1 VSETHDQTGRP
12 DLIEQGSMVRRL
24 VLAALGWA
32 VVLLVFGAGAL
43 TLLFQSTVLRDL
55 DDRLAGVVESM
66 VAHVEPA
73 PGGGLELDQRPLDPG
88 YFQALSGRYWQV
100 FTPGV
105 ETAPAVLRSDS
116 LANERLDTAGPLVRA
131 ALDQPGATIIGET
144 RGPNLEPLRLHVRAV
159 LIEAQG
165 PVVFAAAEDRRPS
178 DRRVRDFALAAA
190 GLLALF
196 AAALAAGVVVLV
208 RWALGPIL
216 RMGTAVAAVR
226 DGQSE
231 WVSGS
236 FPREIKPL
244 AEELNE
250 LLDHSREVVERAR
263 THVGNLAHALKTPLT
278 VLGNEARGQSGPL
291 AELVTRQTQAMT
303 DQVEHHLRRARAAAN
318 ARAIGART
326 PADAVINDL
335 GRTLRRIYERRGVQ
349 IDWDAAP
356 GAVFRGERQ
365 DLEDLA
371 GNLMD
376 NACKWAEREVRV
388 TLAPVPAGRLEIIVE
403 DDGPGL
409 TEEQRR
415 QALARGVRLDEQAPG
430 TGLGLAI
437 VTDLAAAYGGTL
449 ALDSSELGGLRARL
463 DLPGGGASA
472 G

>member
-1 VSETHDQTGRP
+1 VNETQDQTGRP
-12 DLIEQGSMVRRL
+12 DLIEKGSMVRRL

-32 VVLLVFGAGAL
+32 VILLVFGAGAL

-55 DDRLAGVVESM
+55 DDRLFGVVDSM
-66 VAHVEPA
+66 VAHVEPSN
-73 PGGGLELDQRPLDPG
+73 GGGLELEQRPLDPG

-100 FTPGV
+100 FAPGF
-105 ETAPAVLRSDS
+105 EPAPSILRSDS
-116 LANERLDTAGPLVRA
+116 LANERLDTNGPLVRT
-131 ALDQPGATIIGET
+131 ALDQPGITIIGET
-144 RGPNLEPLRLHVRAV
+144 PGPNLEPLRMHVRAV
-159 LIEAQG
+159 VIEGQG
-165 PVVFAAAEDRRPS
+165 PVVFSAAEDRRPS

-190 GLLALF
+190 GLLAVF
-196 AAALAAGVVVLV
+196 AGLLAAGVVVLV
-208 RWALGPIL
+208 RWGLAPIL
-216 RMGTAVAAVR
+216 RMGDAVAAVR
-226 DGQSE
+226 DGQAE

-244 AEELNE
+244 AEELNG

-278 VLGNEARGQSGPL
+278 VLGNEARGQPGAL

-335 GRTLRRIYERRGVQ
+335 GRTLRRIYDRRGVE
-349 IDWDAAP
+349 IDWEAAP

-376 NACKWAEREVRV
+376 NACKWAARQVRV
-388 TLAPVPAGRLEIIVE
+388 TAMPGAAGRLEIIVE

-449 ALDSSELGGLRARL
+449 SLDSSALGGLRARL
-463 DLPGGGASA
+463 DLPGGAGGA

>member
-1 VSETHDQTGRP
+1 
-12 DLIEQGSMVRRL
+12 MVRRL

-32 VVLLVFGAGAL
+32 VILLVFGAGAL

-55 DDRLAGVVESM
+55 DDRLFGVVDSM
-66 VAHVEPA
+66 IAHVEPSN
-73 PGGGLELDQRPLDPG
+73 GGLELDQRPLDPG
-88 YFQALSGRYWQV
+88 YFQALSGRYWQI
-100 FTPGV
+100 FAPGI
-105 ETAPAVLRSDS
+105 ETAPALLRSDS
-116 LANERLDTAGPLVRA
+116 LANERLDTNGPLVRS
-131 ALDQPGATIIGET
+131 ALDQPGTTIIGESP
-144 RGPNLEPLRLHVRAV
+144 GPNLEPLRMHVRAV
-159 LIEAQG
+159 VIEAHG
-165 PVVFAAAEDRRPS
+165 PVVFSAAEDRRPS

-190 GLLALF
+190 GLLAVF
-196 AAALAAGVVVLV
+196 AGLLAAGVVVLV
-208 RWALGPIL
+208 RWGLAPIL
-216 RMGTAVAAVR
+216 RMGAAVAAVR
-226 DGQSE
+226 DGQAE
-231 WVSGS
+231 WVSGN

-244 AEELNE
+244 AEELNG

-278 VLGNEARGQSGPL
+278 VLGNEARGQPGAL
-291 AELVTRQTQAMT
+291 AELVTRQTGAMT

-335 GRTLRRIYERRGVQ
+335 GRTLRRIYDRRGVE
-349 IDWDAAP
+349 IEWEAAP

-376 NACKWAEREVRV
+376 NACKWAARSVRV
-388 TLAPVPAGRLEIIVE
+388 TAGPAAGGRLEIVVE

-409 TEEQRR
+409 TGEQRR

-430 TGLGLAI
+430 AGLGLAI

-449 ALDSSELGGLRARL
+449 SLDRSALGGLCARL
-463 DLPGGGASA
+463 DLPGGAS
-472 G
+472 GQT

>member
-1 VSETHDQTGRP
+1 
-12 DLIEQGSMVRRL
+12 MVRRL

-32 VVLLVFGAGAL
+32 VILLVFGAGAL
-43 TLLFQSTVLRDL
+43 TLLFQTTVLRDL
-55 DDRLAGVVESM
+55 DDRLFGVVDSM
-66 VAHVEPA
+66 VAHVEPMN
-73 PGGGLELDQRPLDPG
+73 GGGLELDQRPLDPG

-105 ETAPAVLRSDS
+105 EASPAILRSDS
-116 LANERLDTAGPLVRA
+116 LANERLDTNGPLVRA
-131 ALDQPGATIIGET
+131 ALEQPGLTIIGESP
-144 RGPNLEPLRLHVRAV
+144 GPNLEPLRMHVRAV
-159 LIEAQG
+159 VIEAQG
-165 PVVFAAAEDRRPS
+165 PVVFSAAEDRRPS

-190 GLLALF
+190 GLLAVF
-196 AAALAAGVVVLV
+196 AGLLAAGVVVLV
-208 RWALGPIL
+208 RWGLAPIL

-226 DGQSE
+226 DGQAE
-231 WVSGS
+231 WVNGS

-244 AEELNE
+244 AEELNG

-278 VLGNEARGQSGPL
+278 VLGNEARGQSGSL
-291 AELVTRQTQAMT
+291 AELVTRQTAAMT
-303 DQVEHHLRRARAAAN
+303 GQVEHHLRRARAAAN
-318 ARAIGART
+318 AQAIGART

-335 GRTLRRIYERRGVQ
+335 GRTLRRIYERRGIEVE
-349 IDWDAAP
+349 WEAAP
-356 GAVFRGERQ
+356 GAIFRGERQ

-376 NACKWAEREVRV
+376 NACKWAAGQVRV
-388 TLAPVPAGRLEIIVE
+388 TVAPGAAGRLDIIVE

-409 TEEQRR
+409 SEAQRQ

-437 VTDLAAAYGGTL
+437 VTDLAGAYGGTL
-449 ALDSSELGGLRARL
+449 SLDRSDLGGLRARL
-463 DLPGGGASA
+463 DLPGGAGAP

>member
-1 VSETHDQTGRP
+1 VSDTTDQTGRP

-32 VVLLVFGAGAL
+32 VILLVFGAGAL

-55 DDRLAGVVESM
+55 DDRLAGVVDSM
-66 VAHVEPA
+66 VAHVEPVA
-73 PGGGLELDQRPLDPG
+73 GGGLELDQRPIDPG

-100 FTPGV
+100 FTADDRS
-105 ETAPAVLRSDS
+105 APFVLRSDS
-116 LANERLDTAGPLVRA
+116 LANERLDTNGPLVRA
-131 ALDQPGATIIGET
+131 ALDQPGLTIIGET
-144 RGPNLEPLRLHVRAV
+144 RGPNLEPLRVQVRAV
-159 LIEAQG
+159 LIEARG
-165 PVVFAAAEDRRPS
+165 PVVFTAAEDRRPA
-178 DRRVRDFALAAA
+178 DRRVRDFAMAAAALLAA
-190 GLLALF
+190 F
-196 AAALAAGVVVLV
+196 AALLAAGVVVLV

-216 RMGTAVAAVR
+216 RMGAAVAAVR
-226 DGQSE
+226 DGQTE
-231 WVSGS
+231 WVGGN
-236 FPREIKPL
+236 FPREIMPL
-244 AEELNE
+244 AEELNA
-250 LLDHSREVVERAR
+250 LLDHSRDVVERAR

-278 VLGNEARGQSGPL
+278 VLGNEARTQSGPL
-291 AELVTRQTQAMT
+291 ADLVARQTQAMT
-303 DQVEHHLRRARAAAN
+303 GQVEHHLRRARAAAN
-318 ARAIGART
+318 ARALGART

-335 GRTLRRIYERRGVQ
+335 GRTLRRIYERRGVE

-356 GAVFRGERQ
+356 GAMFRGERQ

-376 NACKWAEREVRV
+376 NACKWAARQVRV
-388 TLAPVPAGRLEIIVE
+388 AVAPGAPGRLEIIVE

-409 TEEQRR
+409 TEGQRR

-449 ALDSSELGGLRARL
+449 SLDLSDLGGLRARL
-463 DLPGGGASA
+463 DLPGGTVGA